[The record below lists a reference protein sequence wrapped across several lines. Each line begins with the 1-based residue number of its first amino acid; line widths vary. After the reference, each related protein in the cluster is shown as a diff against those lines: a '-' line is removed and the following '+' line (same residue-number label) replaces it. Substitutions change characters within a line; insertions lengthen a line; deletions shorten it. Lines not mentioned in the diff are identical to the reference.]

1 MMWLLIA
8 LCLTGLVLIIG
19 VVSMA
24 IGGKFDKKFSSKL
37 MTMRVFFQAVAILL
51 LFVIYFYKVN
61 L

>member
-37 MTMRVFFQAVAILL
+37 MTMRVFFQAVAVLL
-51 LFVIYFYKVN
+51 LFIIYFYKVN
-61 L
+61 P

>member
-8 LCLTGLVLIIG
+8 LCLTGLVLIIW

-37 MTMRVFFQAVAILL
+37 MTMRVFFQAVAVLL
-51 LFVIYFYKVN
+51 LFIIYFYKVN
-61 L
+61 P

>member
-8 LCLTGLVLIIG
+8 LCLTGLVLIVG

-24 IGGKFDKKFSSKL
+24 IGGKFDRKFSSKL
-37 MTMRVFFQAVAILL
+37 MTMRVFFQAVAVLL

>member
-1 MMWLLIA
+1 MIWLLIA

-37 MTMRVFFQAVAILL
+37 MTMRVFFQAVAVLL
-51 LFVIYFYKVN
+51 LFIIYFYKVN
-61 L
+61 P

>member
-24 IGGKFDKKFSSKL
+24 IGGKFDRKFSSKL
-37 MTMRVFFQAVAILL
+37 MTMRVFFQAVAVLL
-51 LFVIYFYKVN
+51 LFIIYFYKVN
-61 L
+61 P

>member
-24 IGGKFDKKFSSKL
+24 IGGKFDRKFSSKL
-37 MTMRVFFQAVAILL
+37 MTMRVFFQAVAVLL
-51 LFVIYFYKVN
+51 LFIIYFYKVN
-61 L
+61 T